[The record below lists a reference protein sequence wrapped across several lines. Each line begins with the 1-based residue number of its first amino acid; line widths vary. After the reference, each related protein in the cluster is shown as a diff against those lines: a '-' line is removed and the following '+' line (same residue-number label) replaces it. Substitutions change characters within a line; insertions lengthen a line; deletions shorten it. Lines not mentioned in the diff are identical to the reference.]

1 MPATTVWLLP
11 PWGEG
16 APVEVEATPD
26 ILTPRMVAGWSQCA
40 PPANTQEGT
49 THVDD

>member
-1 MPATTVWLLP
+1 MATVWLVP

-26 ILTPRMVAGWSQCA
+26 ILTPMMVAGFSQCA
-40 PPANTQEGT
+40 PPASAQEVK

>member
-1 MPATTVWLLP
+1 MATVWLVP

-16 APVEVEATPD
+16 APVEVEATPAV
-26 ILTPRMVAGWSQCA
+26 LTPLMVEGYSQCP
-40 PPANTQEGT
+40 PPASAQEVT